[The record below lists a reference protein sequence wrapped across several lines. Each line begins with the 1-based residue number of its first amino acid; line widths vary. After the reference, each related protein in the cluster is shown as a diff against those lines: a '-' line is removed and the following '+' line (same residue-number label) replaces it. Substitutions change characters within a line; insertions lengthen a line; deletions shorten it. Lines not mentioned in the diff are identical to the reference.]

1 MGIEAAIALQ
11 DFVKNY
17 EFQVVAEDVVDHYPK
32 KKKKLSELSNDKRN
46 SLIEKIVGHCKDNDW
61 TVKQCKNISDFA
73 KAGSDEMLVS
83 LWNGVME
90 TGKVPNI
97 TKLHKFLGQAV
108 VDAVTAAR
116 NV

>member
-1 MGIEAAIALQ
+1 
-11 DFVKNY
+11 
-17 EFQVVAEDVVDHYPK
+17 
-32 KKKKLSELSNDKRN
+32 
-46 SLIEKIVGHCKDNDW
+46 
-61 TVKQCKNISDFA
+61 
-73 KAGSDEMLVS
+73 MLVS

-108 VDAVTAAR
+108 VDAVTEAR